1 MIQNKNNLLQI
12 ALIILLA
19 YCLIVTNKAY
29 RNNSAI
35 KSLNYLKAQS
45 DKKLKYHELQLQK
58 LSKQR
63 DSISSL
69 LQEKKVE
76 YIYITQKET
85 QIIKNYNYEKDNL
98 NRISNASKQ
107 HSILSANLKK
117 LDSLDRSGYFNYDQ
131 EK

>member
-1 MIQNKNNLLQI
+1 MNQNRVNLLQI
-12 ALIILLA
+12 SLIILLA
-19 YCLIVTNKAY
+19 YCLIITNKAY

-45 DKKLKYHELQLQK
+45 DNKLKYHELQLKK
-58 LSKQR
+58 LSRQR
-63 DSISSL
+63 DSINNL

-107 HSILSANLKK
+107 LSILSANLKK
-117 LDSLDRSGYFNYDQ
+117 LDSLDRSGYFDYNQ

>member
-1 MIQNKNNLLQI
+1 MIPNRINLLQI
-12 ALIILLA
+12 SLIILLA

-45 DKKLKYHELQLQK
+45 DKKLKYNELQIQK
-58 LSKQR
+58 LSRQR
-63 DSISSL
+63 DSISNL
-69 LQEKKVE
+69 LQQKKVE

-85 QIIKNYNYEKDNL
+85 EIIKTYNYEKDNL

-107 HSILSANLKK
+107 YSILSANLKK
-117 LDSLDRSGYFNYDQ
+117 LDSLDRSGYFNYNQ